1 MAKLGA
7 YMEEYMKNF
16 WTMIVLGGL
25 VTLAATIP
33 AAAQNVWSNQWLDVA
48 FTAPMPFYVGD
59 SQLPA
64 GSYHITQGGVGQ
76 ENVLL
81 VRADKGKHE
90 ALVKI
95 DPVSTPKPLTK
106 TEVTF
111 NKYGSNEYLNS
122 VAFGSPSDTQSSW
135 VLKVE
140 PSAGEQAAA
149 KAASPTQHKITAT
162 KAKK

>member
-1 MAKLGA
+1 
-7 YMEEYMKNF
+7 MKNF
-16 WTMIVLGGL
+16 RTVLVLAGL
-25 VTLAATIP
+25 MALVAMIP

-48 FTAPMPFYVGD
+48 FSAPMPFYVGD
-59 SQLPA
+59 TKMPA
-64 GSYHITQGGVGQ
+64 GAYHITQGGVGQ
-76 ENVLL
+76 ENMLL

-106 TEVTF
+106 LEVTF

-149 KAASPTQHKITAT
+149 KAAAATPHKITGT
-162 KAKK
+162 TAKK